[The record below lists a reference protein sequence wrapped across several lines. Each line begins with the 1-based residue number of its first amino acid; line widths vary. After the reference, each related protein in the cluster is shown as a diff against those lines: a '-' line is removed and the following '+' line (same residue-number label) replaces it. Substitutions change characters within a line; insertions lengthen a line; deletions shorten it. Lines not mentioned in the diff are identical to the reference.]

1 MVVIVAN
8 VVVISP
14 SERKFFDSVKE
25 LLISVSRESWAEF
38 VRCLELFSCDAIT
51 KKDLFVLVQVGTSP
65 CPFYL
70 PLRLPPT
77 PSTSLYPP

>member
-51 KKDLFVLVQVGTSP
+51 KKDLFVLVQVGTHLCPHYPLPDSISP
-65 CPFYL
+65 
-70 PLRLPPT
+70 
-77 PSTSLYPP
+77 